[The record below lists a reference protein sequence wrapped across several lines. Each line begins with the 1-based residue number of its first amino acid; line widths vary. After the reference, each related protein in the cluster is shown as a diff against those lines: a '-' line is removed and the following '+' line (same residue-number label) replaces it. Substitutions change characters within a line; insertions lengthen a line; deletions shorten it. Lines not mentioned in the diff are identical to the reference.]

1 MIFQVAGNSGN
12 GVFEAAQEGGFYAF
26 GVDMDQKISAP
37 EFDDVIIA
45 SMVKKVGDSIY
56 DAIKKYIEE
65 DSFEGGRNWV
75 ADMATG
81 YISIAYGDEKSTQ
94 QVSDELKAEAEDL
107 AQKIVAG
114 EIEVNTTRQ

>member
-1 MIFQVAGNSGN
+1 
-12 GVFEAAQEGGFYAF
+12 
-26 GVDMDQKISAP
+26 
-37 EFDDVIIA
+37 
-45 SMVKKVGDSIY
+45 MVKKVGDSIY